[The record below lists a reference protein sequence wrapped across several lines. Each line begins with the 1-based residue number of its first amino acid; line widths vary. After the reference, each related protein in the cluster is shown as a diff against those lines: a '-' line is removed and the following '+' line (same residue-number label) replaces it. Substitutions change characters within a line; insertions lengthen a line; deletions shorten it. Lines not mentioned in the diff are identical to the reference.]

1 MNVYILNVAKHLA
14 QQGIDVDIFT
24 RATRPSQGE
33 IVSVVPGLRVINII
47 AGPYEGLAKEEL
59 ATQLAA
65 FAGGVI
71 QFVKS
76 EQLTYDIIHTHYW
89 LSGQVG
95 WLLRDIWEI
104 PLVHTAHTLAAVKNH
119 HLSPTDTPETEA
131 RRICE
136 QQLVDNADIL
146 VVNTLEETKDLVRHY
161 DATAEKIMVMAPGTD
176 TTLFT
181 PGTERNTEKA
191 RRELGIPLHAK
202 VVAFVGRMQEFKGA
216 AGTHSCGGGTIY
228 QRTTPQSLYPD
239 MRWRFRGDGINRKLS
254 HFSQTSRR

>member
-1 MNVYILNVAKHLA
+1 MVSMHTSPLQQPGIGDAGGMNVYILNVAKHLA

-95 WLLRDIWEI
+95 WLL
-104 PLVHTAHTLAAVKNH
+104 L
-119 HLSPTDTPETEA
+119 
-131 RRICE
+131 
-136 QQLVDNADIL
+136 
-146 VVNTLEETKDLVRHY
+146 
-161 DATAEKIMVMAPGTD
+161 
-176 TTLFT
+176 
-181 PGTERNTEKA
+181 
-191 RRELGIPLHAK
+191 
-202 VVAFVGRMQEFKGA
+202 
-216 AGTHSCGGGTIY
+216 
-228 QRTTPQSLYPD
+228 
-239 MRWRFRGDGINRKLS
+239 
-254 HFSQTSRR
+254 